1 MSRASFLRRDATRRS
16 PRRAGRASARL
27 VAALVAAALPPGATL
42 VLAQTASQITPRS
55 FEPPPPTLGGAVV
68 FSGQPGLEAPPGAER
83 LSITVS
89 GVTVEGG
96 LPDMAGATAAVE
108 QRLAGRRVP
117 VTELFAA
124 AQSLEEAYGQAGY
137 VLARVLIPEQSLRD
151 GGQLRLVVVNGFI
164 ESLDTSA
171 VPDPVRGRVEQ
182 VIGPLVGQRSLKLG
196 EIERRLLIAGDTYGV
211 ALRSALSAGD
221 EAGGAVLTV
230 EADYHRVTG
239 SVGLD
244 NTLSDELG
252 TWTLATGV
260 EINSAFNLGET
271 IYFRASGYPGGDGE
285 GGLGGLF
292 TGYPRTRTLAAG
304 AVFPIGDNGL
314 TLNLEGTSSKTTPE
328 PTDGIQTRT
337 EFQRLSFRAF
347 YPVIRSR
354 MVNFDAGVIFDA
366 QSEQQHLMLSN
377 GDDVTFAEDKLRIFR
392 LTGDYRRELASG
404 AVLAARATASF
415 GIDGLGARGEE
426 DVDFPSLSRQ
436 GADADFQKL
445 EVAARWDQGL
455 REHLAYSIYGRAQTS
470 FGQVMTTSE
479 QFGIASFQEL
489 STFDAGTLGGD
500 SGWVVRGDLQSPW
513 ARQAWAMPLI
523 ITPYAFG
530 ATGSLHLEE
539 PSVFEEANLNV
550 GSLGVGLSLTAVR
563 DPNFS
568 DATLTFEYG
577 RAYRDDD
584 EPDENRFTV
593 VGSFQF

>member
-1 MSRASFLRRDATRRS
+1 M
-16 PRRAGRASARL
+16 PGPQRRAKWRPSPIAT
-27 VAALVAAALPPGATL
+27 ALLILSFPGAAA
-42 VLAQTASQITPRS
+42 VFAQTASQITPRT
-55 FEPPPPTLGGAVV
+55 FEPSPPTLGGAVV
-68 FSGQPGLEAPPGAER
+68 FSGRPGLEAPAGADR

-89 GVTVEGG
+89 GVSVEGG
-96 LPDMAGATAAVE
+96 LPDMAGATAALE
-108 QRLAGRRVP
+108 GRLVGKPIPVSEIFAG
-117 VTELFAA
+117 
-124 AQSLEEAYGQAGY
+124 AQALEEAYATAGY
-137 VLARVLIPEQSLRD
+137 VLARVVIPEQSLRD
-151 GGQLRLVVVNGFI
+151 GERLRLVVVNGFI
-164 ESLDTSA
+164 ERLDTA
-171 VPDPVRGRVEQ
+171 GVPEPVRGRIDSVVQ
-182 VIGPLVGQRSLKLG
+182 PLVGQKGLTLG
-196 EIERRLLIAGDTYGV
+196 QIERRLLIAGDTYGV
-211 ALRSALSAGD
+211 ALRSALSPGD
-221 EAGGAVLTV
+221 EAGGAVLV
-230 EADYHRVTG
+230 VDADFHPVTG

-244 NTLSDELG
+244 NTLSDDLG

-260 EINSAFNLGET
+260 EINSAFRRGET

-304 AVFPIGDNGL
+304 AVFPIGTNGL
-314 TLNLEGTSSKTTPE
+314 SFNIEATGSKTTPE

-337 EFQRLSFRAF
+337 DFERLSFRAF

-354 MVNFDAGVIFDA
+354 AVNLNAGLIFDA
-366 QSEQQHLMLSN
+366 QSESQHLMPQAG
-377 GDDVTFAEDKLRIFR
+377 GDLTFAEDKLRILR

-426 DVDFPSLSRQ
+426 DASFPTLTRQ

-445 EVAARWDQGL
+445 EIAARWDQGI
-455 REHLAYSIYGRAQTS
+455 RDHLAYSLYGRAQTS

-500 SGWVVRGDLQSPW
+500 SGWIVRGDLQSPW
-513 ARQAWAMPLI
+513 TRQAGAIPLI

-530 ATGSLHLEE
+530 ATGSLHLEQ
-539 PSVFEEANLNV
+539 PTVFEEANLDV
-550 GSLGVGLSLTAVR
+550 GSLGVGVTLTAIR
-563 DPNFS
+563 DPGFS
-568 DATLTFEYG
+568 DASITFEYG

-584 EPDENRFTV
+584 EPDDDRFTL